1 VRYNS
6 SNYFYD
12 TNLRR
17 KCDILY
23 RQNEGIIMDWSLI
36 LGSSGLAG
44 VAYLIFKMG
53 QFIQKFESFTKE
65 VNKKFDSI
73 DKQFDSIDKQ
83 FELLKV
89 EHKEIKNYLV
99 SIDIRLSVIEAE
111 NIVYNTISDSNVR
124 SEAAKERWR
133 KKKELE
139 RKQLAAK

>member
-12 TNLRR
+12 TNLRG

-53 QFIQKFESFTKE
+53 QITQKFESFVKQ
-65 VNKKFDSI
+65 VDKRLDSI
-73 DKQFDSIDKQ
+73 EAEQ
-83 FELLKV
+83 
-89 EHKEIKNYLV
+89 KEIKNYLV

>member
-12 TNLRR
+12 TNLRG

-65 VNKKFDSI
+65 VNKKFDSLESE
-73 DKQFDSIDKQ
+73 Q
-83 FELLKV
+83 
-89 EHKEIKNYLV
+89 KEIKNYLV
-99 SIDIRLSVIEAE
+99 SIDIRLSVLEAE
-111 NIVYNTISDSNVR
+111 HIIYNAIPDANVR